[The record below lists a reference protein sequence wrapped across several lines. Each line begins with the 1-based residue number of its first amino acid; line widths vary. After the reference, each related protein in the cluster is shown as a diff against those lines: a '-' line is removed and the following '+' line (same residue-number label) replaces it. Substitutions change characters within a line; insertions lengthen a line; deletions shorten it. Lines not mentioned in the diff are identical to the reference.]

1 MGLQAVELVDR
12 TCTEVIYVC
21 YIDDGT
27 SDCDATAH
35 VAVHGVRATP
45 TALPWTNACGSLA
58 GGGGSPPSVHRVLT
72 RPRRH
77 ASRVQDAASSP

>member
-35 VAVHGVRATP
+35 VAVHGVRATR
-45 TALPWTNACGSLA
+45 TS
-58 GGGGSPPSVHRVLT
+58 
-72 RPRRH
+72 
-77 ASRVQDAASSP
+77 